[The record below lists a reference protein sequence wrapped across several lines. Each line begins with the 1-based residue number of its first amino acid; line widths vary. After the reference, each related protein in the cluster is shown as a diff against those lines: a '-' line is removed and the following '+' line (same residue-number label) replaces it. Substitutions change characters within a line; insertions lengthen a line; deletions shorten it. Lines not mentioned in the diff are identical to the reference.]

1 MKIKLFAA
9 TIAAAATLVVT
20 SSAAMG
26 QSGSNETQFICRE
39 AFDQATNQKIPTTY
53 AWTERGKIAVV
64 RWTST
69 LGNGAWTPERRCQE
83 VSPRFQAAYENGS
96 IRYLTNGTVNGQ
108 RAICTAREEGGSCQD
123 LLLTLRP
130 EDNAMAVLR
139 QLNDV
144 LKGRAG
150 ATLRQSGQEDQVYIQ
165 VDIERFLRTAP
176 VE

>member
-1 MKIKLFAA
+1 MA
-9 TIAAAATLVVT
+9 
-20 SSAAMG
+20 
-26 QSGSNETQFICRE
+26 QNRSNQTQFVCRE
-39 AFDQATNQKIPTTY
+39 AFDQVTNQRIPTTY

-64 RWTST
+64 RWTSV
-69 LGNGAWTPERRCQE
+69 LGGGWTPERRCQE
-83 VSPRFQAAYENGS
+83 VSPRFQRAYQNGS

-130 EDNAMAVLR
+130 EDDAIAVLR

-144 LKGRAG
+144 LKGRAA
-150 ATLRQSGQEDQVYIQ
+150 ATVRQSGQEDRIYIQ
-165 VDIERFLRTAP
+165 VDLEQFLRTAP